1 MPTRRVQH
9 LRSRQKR
16 VVSSGGEESCVL
28 TLAGW
33 RSAFNEYQFLELSM
47 SSVFC
52 DEAATGGPIQVVKVV
67 ALLAMT
73 ILDRQDEHKEQIC
86 IHLLRTRCGNFIA
99 NTNSGPTKQWKLM
112 LMDNHGTHCTP
123 EFIKLANENHIRPL
137 LLIPHLTHCMQPL
150 DVGVFQPYKYWHD
163 KAIQDVLAEF
173 NIEGDEGDE
182 DEQFNFYQA
191 GYRHTRSYY

>member
-47 SSVFC
+47 SRVFC
-52 DEAATGGPIQVVKVV
+52 DEAATGGP
-67 ALLAMT
+67 
-73 ILDRQDEHKEQIC
+73 
-86 IHLLRTRCGNFIA
+86 
-99 NTNSGPTKQWKLM
+99 TKQYKLM

-182 DEQFNFYQA
+182 DELFNFYQA